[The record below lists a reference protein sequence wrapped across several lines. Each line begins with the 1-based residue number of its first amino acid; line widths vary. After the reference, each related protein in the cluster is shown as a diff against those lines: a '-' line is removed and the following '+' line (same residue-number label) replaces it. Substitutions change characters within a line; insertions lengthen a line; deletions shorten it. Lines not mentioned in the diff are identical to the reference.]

1 MHKSVGVR
9 SAIQSLAGI
18 YIYDYQPLDSIRE
31 RVNRRFED
39 AERRFSQLLNDPA
52 TYRDESR
59 ANELITIGVILSMQD
74 VSHLSSFHSRCPVGY
89 LPSTSYVLTVLV
101 RLF

>member
-31 RVNRRFED
+31 RVNQRFAD
-39 AERRFSQLLNDPA
+39 AEKRFTQLLNDPA
-52 TYRDESR
+52 TYCDESL

-74 VSHLSSFHSRCPVGY
+74 VSRLCITKAKGKKGTFAH
-89 LPSTSYVLTVLV
+89 LPSLVLY
-101 RLF
+101 